1 MRQWELIG
9 ITGHVPVAPV
19 PQHVPQP
26 TAVPSPDPVIEVV
39 AEPSDGPVFFW
50 STDGA
55 LRLIGISDVAA
66 DVIGRPIGWC
76 KGRDLLEVFG
86 LDGPNAGLLDAHIA
100 ALGGDTATFTL
111 IGERATVRCRVQPLT
126 DAMGRASGTY
136 CLAARIDDVDVRDDQ
151 DRSAV
156 A

>member
-9 ITGHVPVAPV
+9 ITDNVPVVPV
-19 PQHVPQP
+19 PQAAAQAASEV
-26 TAVPSPDPVIEVV
+26 SIEI
-39 AEPSDGPVFFW
+39 ADGPVFFW

-55 LRLIGISDVAA
+55 LRVIGISEIAA
-66 DVIGRPIGWC
+66 DVIGRAVPWC
-76 KGRDLLEVFG
+76 KGRDLLEIFG
-86 LDGPNAGLLDAHIA
+86 LDGPNAGILDAHIA

-111 IGERATVRCRVQPLT
+111 RSDRASVRCRVQPLT

-136 CLAARIDDVDVRDDQ
+136 CLATRIENLDVRDDQ

-156 A
+156 G

>member
-9 ITGHVPVAPV
+9 ITDHVPAMPV
-19 PQHVPQP
+19 PHA
-26 TAVPSPDPVIEVV
+26 TARSPRAIPV
-39 AEPSDGPVFFW
+39 EPVERPVFFW
-50 STDGA
+50 SCDGA
-55 LRLIGISDVAA
+55 LRVIGISDVAA
-66 DVIGRPIGWC
+66 DVIGRAVSWC

-86 LDGPNAGLLDAHIA
+86 LDGPNAGVLDAHIS

-111 IGERATVRCRVQPLT
+111 HSDRANVRCRVQPLT
-126 DAMGRASGTY
+126 DGTGRASGTY
-136 CLAARIDDVDVRDDQ
+136 CLATSIENVDVRGDT